1 MLCEPSALKPHTV
14 EQLGQCCGPGV
25 SKLEWHHHHYGP
37 IMNQLQCTYDGQLH
51 YGIGTGGHWIS
62 DH

>member
-1 MLCEPSALKPHTV
+1 M

-25 SKLEWHHHHYGP
+25 SKLEWHYHHYGP
-37 IMNQLQCTYDGQLH
+37 IMNQLQCTYDGQIH